1 MAITYCI
8 VCNITG
14 EKYYGSTIKL
24 LKERMYQHKH
34 SKSNTSY
41 SKQIIVRND
50 YDIFQLG
57 EYETE
62 LEARLKEKWYID
74 NKTCINKHRVC
85 LTDEERKEHHKQY
98 YQQNKEQICEKERNN
113 YQEKKQKILEQKS
126 EKKECEY
133 CKSIVRRGEFARHQ
147 RTKKCLSVAK
157 GSMTSGNC

>member
-8 VCNITG
+8 VCNITS
-14 EKYYGSTIKL
+14 EKYYGSSVKTLEKRL
-24 LKERMYQHKH
+24 SVHKCK
-34 SKSNTSY
+34 KSNTCV
-41 SKQIIVRND
+41 SKQIIDRGD
-50 YDIFQLG
+50 YDIYQLG

-85 LTDEERKEHHKQY
+85 LTDEERKEHNKQY
-98 YQQNKEQICEKERNN
+98 YEQNKEQIRERERNN
-113 YQEKKQKILEQKS
+113 YQQKKQKILEQKS

-147 RTKKCLSVAK
+147 RSDKCKKFQ
-157 GSMTSGNC
+157 